1 MQANTALQQQQNAE
15 KKDEEFSEADR
26 LKDSRPPDNGHV
38 RQNDERWKRLSTM
51 AQAKVEELQ

>member
-1 MQANTALQQQQNAE
+1 MQANTALQQQQDAE
-15 KKDEEFSEADR
+15 KKDVEFSEADR
-26 LKDSRPPDNGHV
+26 PKDSPPPGNGNI